1 MILIKLFQSDK
12 LEENYL
18 KIPKVEGKSNLE
30 LINMLD
36 KNTIQEIKNKI
47 DDLEHSKSENK
58 KMNTKLSKG
67 AKYILNIIDNCFNIF
82 ETFDLKS
89 KKDILNLLVESAYG
103 EGDSIEIKL
112 LNTQI
117 SGNQKKMLCSQS
129 FVNGCN
135 ILHLST
141 EKTNNIMLSSEKGS
155 RCCYDSS
162 ISQSM

>member
-1 MILIKLFQSDK
+1 M
-12 LEENYL
+12 
-18 KIPKVEGKSNLE
+18 
-30 LINMLD
+30 
-36 KNTIQEIKNKI
+36 
-47 DDLEHSKSENK
+47 EHSKSENK